1 MWLPLPARV
10 HTLLFLP
17 FFLQVFVANP
27 NKTQPILDILLKN
40 QTKLIEFLS
49 KFQNDRTED
58 EQFNDEKT
66 YLVKQIRD
74 LKRPA
79 PQEA

>member
-1 MWLPLPARV
+1 MGCNMGLYSQYQAV
-10 HTLLFLP
+10 FLP
-17 FFLQVFVANP
+17 HQVFVANP